1 MVVTLVNFQWNTSIL
16 LVWIDLSV
24 LKSKRTAV
32 SFDRRSRFRV
42 KIAQVPELSDIF
54 YCGLFARKSTLRS
67 VAQFTRKRDLRS
79 KITSVLLDSAHS
91 DLSKQAKLKCFTVNW
106 PKLQTML
113 NLENWNFQ
121 PFPNIN
127 GCNFGQFSVKH
138 FNFVVWIDLSTELKE
153 QLIRF
158 RVKIAQVTLFW
169 GHLRNFNSKTRP
181 PIKGYLC
188 SFRLSTLRSI
198 HTSKI
203 EVFHCKLTKVHNHVY
218 LKHWKFQPF
227 PNINGCNFGQ
237 FSVKHFNFVCVNRSE
252 YAEYKRTV
260 KSFDLR

>member
-16 LVWIDLSV
+16 FVWIDLSMLSIKEQLNPLIWGSV
-24 LKSKRTAV
+24 FELKLRKW
-32 SFDRRSRFRV
+32 
-42 KIAQVPELSDIF
+42 PELSDIF
-54 YCGLFARKSTLRS
+54 WCKLFAKNR
-67 VAQFTRKRDLRS
+67 
-79 KITSVLLDSAHS
+79 
-91 DLSKQAKLKCFTVNW
+91 LS
-106 PKLQTML
+106 
-113 NLENWNFQ
+113 
-121 PFPNIN
+121 
-127 GCNFGQFSVKH
+127 
-138 FNFVVWIDLSTELKE
+138 
-153 QLIRF
+153 
-158 RVKIAQVTLFW
+158 